1 MIRKEFI
8 IRPTRVDL
16 PYSQAVRAGDYIFVS
31 GTLGNINAKGNPIQ
45 GIEAQSI
52 QCLENINQVLQTA
65 GASLSDVVKTTVFL
79 TDINNF
85 TKMNE
90 VYMKYFPEARP
101 TRSTVITGLVRSDA
115 LIEIECIAYK
125 P

>member
-1 MIRKEFI
+1 MTRKEFI
-8 IRPTRVDL
+8 IHPSRADL
-16 PYSQAVRAGDYIFVS
+16 PFSQAVRAGEYIFVS
-31 GTLGNINAKGNPIQ
+31 GTMGNINAEGNPIQ
-45 GIEAQSI
+45 GIDAQSI

-79 TDINNF
+79 TDISNF

-90 VYMKYFPEARP
+90 VYVKYFPEARP
-101 TRSTVITGLVRSDA
+101 TRSTVIAGLVRTDA